1 MADMNGIAKAGH
13 VREKLVQLISYAET
27 LRGLTHYAAHPR
39 AGRGSAASS
48 CPIRST

>member
-1 MADMNGIAKAGH
+1 MAEVNGIAKAGH

-27 LRGLTHYAAHPR
+27 LRGLTHYAAMMATAAR
-39 AGRGSAASS
+39 SAASS